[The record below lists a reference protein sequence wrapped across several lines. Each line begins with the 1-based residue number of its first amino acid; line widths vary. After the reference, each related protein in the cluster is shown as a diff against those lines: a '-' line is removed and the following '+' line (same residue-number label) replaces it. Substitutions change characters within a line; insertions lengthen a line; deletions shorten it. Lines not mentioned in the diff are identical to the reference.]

1 MAGDRMLRRLTT
13 ILAADVAGYSRLAG
27 ADEEGTVAR
36 LRAALLSELIDPA
49 IAANRGRIVNSTGDG
64 ILIVF
69 ASVVDATRRALE
81 VQRRMAFILAM

>member
-36 LRAALLSELIDPA
+36 LRALRSELIDPA
-49 IAANRGRIVNSTGDG
+49 IAANRGQIVNSTGDG
-64 ILIVF
+64 ILIEF

-81 VQRRMAFILAM
+81 VQRRTAFILAM